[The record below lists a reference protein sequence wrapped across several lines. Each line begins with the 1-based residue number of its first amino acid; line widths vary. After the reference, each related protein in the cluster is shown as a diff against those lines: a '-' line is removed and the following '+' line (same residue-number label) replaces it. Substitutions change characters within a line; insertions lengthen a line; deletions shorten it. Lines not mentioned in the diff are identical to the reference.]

1 MDQSNFHELFE
12 KCFILLEIDQLSFDA
27 IVNRYSRVLDL
38 IFRDHIYS
46 HGRFFAVD
54 YFAIYIANRVSH
66 VDSYHLL
73 KALRERLDEKWP
85 SSSDSSNH
93 YSE

>member
-27 IVNRYSRVLDL
+27 IVNRYSRVLDS
-38 IFRDHIYS
+38 IFRDHIYNR
-46 HGRFFAVD
+46 GRFYAVD
-54 YFAIYIANRVSH
+54 YFAVYIANRVSH

-73 KALRERLDEKWP
+73 AALRERLDEKWP
-85 SSSDSSNH
+85 SSPDSSNH
-93 YSE
+93 SSE